1 MGKSGPETK
10 LVTKMRDAGLAE
22 YGDRLLIVKNHGN
35 EYSATGVSDL
45 TGCLDGVFFA
55 CEVKAP
61 ETYGG
66 NVQRALDKGP
76 TVKQRL
82 FVAKVLAAG
91 GVGGFAAT
99 IEQFMEILD
108 CAAERDG
115 GYGGCGRTCDGHYV

>member
-1 MGKSGPETK
+1 MGKPGPETR
-10 LVTKMRDAGLAE
+10 LVDKMRKAAIAE

-66 NVQRALDKGP
+66 NVQRALDNGP

-82 FVAKVLAAG
+82 FIAKVLAAG
-91 GVGGFAAT
+91 GCGGFAAT
-99 IEQFMEILD
+99 REQFMEILAH
-108 CAAERDG
+108 AAEMAEGAVPR
-115 GYGGCGRTCDGHYV
+115 CWGHNV